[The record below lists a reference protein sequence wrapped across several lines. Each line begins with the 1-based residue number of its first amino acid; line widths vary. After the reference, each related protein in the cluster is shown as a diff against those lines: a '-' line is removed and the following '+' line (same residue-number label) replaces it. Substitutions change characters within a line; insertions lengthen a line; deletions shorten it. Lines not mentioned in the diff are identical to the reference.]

1 MTPATSFPHGVER
14 ACVYLRATSSVR
26 VRNWYP
32 SPRFRTFLMGKVN
45 RWVARGKAWNRAEN
59 MTKEGAEGKERISIP
74 YTKHPDV
81 NRKKILNGYLTGSH
95 RRKAWRNDLSIV
107 QHFSLQLNC
116 ILYIRL
122 SSSQQLTQGIFIIK
136 IEVGFVTI
144 CWDCRFPIK
153 GGGIPYVCT
162 IFAWLL
168 NII

>member
-14 ACVYLRATSSVR
+14 ACVYLCATSSVR

-95 RRKAWRNDLSIV
+95 RRKAWRNDL
-107 QHFSLQLNC
+107 HCAAF
-116 ILYIRL
+116 
-122 SSSQQLTQGIFIIK
+122 F
-136 IEVGFVTI
+136 FVTQLYPLYQAFILPTANSGHIYNKNRSWI
-144 CWDCRFPIK
+144 C
-153 GGGIPYVCT
+153 YN
-162 IFAWLL
+162 LL
-168 NII
+168 RLQISN